1 MRKVSFLSY
10 NGTILKTLYV
20 NATTYS
26 GAIKMALWKLKEK
39 RIILDYEYIMVSVHN
54 YDPDGK
60 ISKNDKLNTDFNF

>member
-1 MRKVSFLSY
+1 
-10 NGTILKTLYV
+10 
-20 NATTYS
+20 
-26 GAIKMALWKLKEK
+26 MALWKLKEK